1 MKDNQL
7 NRGMQRRLMYVENK
21 NGDIDGVAARIG
33 WVTFSKSGQSVYY
46 RGREL
51 RKIKGGGVSGNF
63 RDVGSGDEYW
73 ISGIKGR
80 GSNTHWAESTKCQVD
95 ADAAQEY
102 ERVKAPHA
110 V

>member
-21 NGDIDGVAARIG
+21 SGDIDGVAARIG
-33 WVTFSKSGQSVYY
+33 WVSFSKLGRSVYY

-51 RKIKGGGVSGNF
+51 RKIKGGGIRGNF
-63 RDVGSGDEYW
+63 MDANSGDEYW
-73 ISGIKGR
+73 ISGVKVR
-80 GSNTHWAESTKCQVD
+80 GSNTHWAESTKFQVD
-95 ADAAQEY
+95 DDAAIEY
-102 ERVKAPHA
+102 QRIKAGNP